1 MKTIA
6 VIFLIFCTTLSYAQ
20 NQDIHVLAKINSV
33 GNQVKVTQQGE
44 QAPFL
49 IKLKNPEL
57 EKKIKELRPDDE
69 ALLVGEIIYEKVA
82 KDSSKLEPVFMIK
95 EIKPV
100 SLNRLGLNE
109 YKVDEPNIVFKSI
122 NPAYGPKGITV
133 SPEVSS
139 TIILTGSI
147 LLLKSM
153 TATAAEPNVSNTI
166 QNNLIFSAGA
176 LATGLFIWDQLKL
189 KKK

>member
-1 MKTIA
+1 MKAITLL
-6 VIFLIFCTTLSYAQ
+6 FSLFCTTLLYAQ

-33 GNQVKVTQQGE
+33 GNQVKVTQQGQ

-49 IKLKNPEL
+49 IKLKNPNL
-57 EKKIKELRPDDE
+57 EKTIKSLRPEDE
-69 ALLVGEIIYEKVA
+69 ALLIGEIIYEKVA
-82 KDSSKLEPVFMIK
+82 KDSNKLEPVFVIK
-95 EIKPV
+95 DIKPV
-100 SLNRLGLNE
+100 SLTRLGLNE

-122 NPAYGPKGITV
+122 NPAYEPKGITV

-153 TATAAEPNVSNTI
+153 TATAGEANVSNTI